1 MAYDIK
7 RMYAQAKGFQLAA
20 ERCLEEREHP
30 EQKWLPI
37 QAIVCYAFSC
47 EIYLKAIYTYE
58 HPDSACIQGHYLDEL
73 FNSISEESKT
83 EIEHEL
89 LKSYSRDKIA
99 QFICESRKIFEE
111 FRYVYER
118 DSDDRENIGFVCVF
132 AEALEKLVG
141 KMIWKTVF
149 QMAGIEDKI

>member
-1 MAYDIK
+1 M
-7 RMYAQAKGFQLAA
+7 R
-20 ERCLEEREHP
+20 R
-30 EQKWLPI
+30 QK
-37 QAIVCYAFSC
+37 AFS
-47 EIYLKAIYTYE
+47 LQPNVA
-58 HPDSACIQGHYLDEL
+58 SRSVNIQ
-73 FNSISEESKT
+73 SR
-83 EIEHEL
+83 
-89 LKSYSRDKIA
+89 RDKIA

-111 FRYVYER
+111 YRYVYER